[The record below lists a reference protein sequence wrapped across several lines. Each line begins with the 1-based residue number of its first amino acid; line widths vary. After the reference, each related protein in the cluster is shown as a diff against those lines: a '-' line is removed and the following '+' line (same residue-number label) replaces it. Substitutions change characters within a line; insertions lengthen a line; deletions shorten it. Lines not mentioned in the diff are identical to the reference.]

1 MKRAIIGLMAL
12 LIAITAI
19 AATQYG
25 RVQLT
30 ATATLSHQFKDV
42 QFVSHD
48 FAPEDPVAPCGATA
62 DRVLCSDG
70 DGTFVLGLGTWTRFD
85 VKVFSGA
92 FGIANAELGVV
103 TIDRITCLDTVGLD
117 ICDYMNIT
125 AHSNANMYCYG
136 PAVGDWQ
143 ASGAETGSCVS
154 FWEFGVET
162 AAGTWDLAAA
172 DGVTTGYPGGT
183 LTYGATGACGCYAA
197 AYDAATG
204 DETWESAGGDQTA
217 TSGTDTHVWIE
228 VALDFSTL
236 AAADANAG
244 AQSALIYVVFS
255 VPGP

>member
-1 MKRAIIGLMAL
+1 MKRAMIGLMAL

-48 FAPEDPVAPCGATA
+48 FAPEAPVAPCGATA

-70 DGTFVLGLGTWTRFD
+70 DGTFVLGLGTWTRYD

-103 TIDRITCLDTVGLD
+103 TIDRITCLDAVGLD
-117 ICDYMNIT
+117 ICSYMTIT
-125 AHSNANMYCYG
+125 AHENANLYCYT
-136 PAVGDWQ
+136 PAAGDWQ
-143 ASGAETGSCVS
+143 AAGAETGACVP
-154 FWEFGVET
+154 FWDTLGEV

-172 DGVTTGYPGGT
+172 DGVNTG
-183 LTYGATGACGCYAA
+183 
-197 AYDAATG
+197 
-204 DETWESAGGDQTA
+204 
-217 TSGTDTHVWIE
+217 
-228 VALDFSTL
+228 
-236 AAADANAG
+236 
-244 AQSALIYVVFS
+244 
-255 VPGP
+255 